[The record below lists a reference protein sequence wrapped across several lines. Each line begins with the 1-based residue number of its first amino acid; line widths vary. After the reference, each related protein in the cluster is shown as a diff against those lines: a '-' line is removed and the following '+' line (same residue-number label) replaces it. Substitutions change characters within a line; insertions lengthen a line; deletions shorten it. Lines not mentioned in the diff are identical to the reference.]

1 MNFKGRGK
9 QKLFMTVFKRY
20 GLLVIKKDFNKLFNK
35 IIRKYQQPQYPGSQ
49 AFQINLITLEAAK

>member
-35 IIRKYQQPQYPGSQ
+35 IIRKY
-49 AFQINLITLEAAK
+49 